1 MSRIAFYGND
11 TYQTLERFRIHY
23 PEAGEKA
30 DEFDAIDADEF
41 EKYLVKELIEWF
53 AGPLKDTKPH
63 RYHHNEYKKQACQA
77 AAIGLNVSCHH
88 LSLVNV
94 LLDRV
99 LHSSHSRADIAETA
113 AEGLYKTAFVWAK
126 YALPLDI
133 SLRLE
138 VFVKTDCIT
147 KRSSRRS

>member
-77 AAIGLNVSCHH
+77 ATIGLNVSCHH

-94 LLDRV
+94 SSTESCTPVILV
-99 LHSSHSRADIAETA
+99 LTSQR
-113 AEGLYKTAFVWAK
+113 
-126 YALPLDI
+126 PL
-133 SLRLE
+133 R
-138 VFVKTDCIT
+138 KGCT
-147 KRSSRRS
+147 KRPSFGPNTPCLLILAYA